1 MADKTRNGGEWTESR
16 FNSFIKSGLRS
27 ASQRWPVRYAVLNA
41 ACVGQKINSNTG
53 RIAKHYTCSCC
64 GFDYPAKDIQVD
76 HRSPV
81 VPVTGFTTW
90 DDLIDN
96 LFCEA
101 DGLQILCKPCH
112 SVKSKAENTERKTN
126 AK

>member
-16 FNSFIKSGLRS
+16 YHSFIKGGLRA
-27 ASQRWPVRYAVLNA
+27 ASRRWPPKYQCLND

-64 GFDYPAKDIQVD
+64 GFDYPAKDVQID
-76 HRSPV
+76 HISPIV
-81 VPVTGFTTW
+81 STGGFTTW
-90 DDLIDN
+90 DDLIEN
-96 LFCEA
+96 LFCEK
-101 DGLQILCKPCH
+101 DHLQCLCKPCH
-112 SVKSKAENTERKTN
+112 KIKSKQENTERKTN